1 MSYKG
6 SFKITKPEKYMGDYT
21 KVVYRSLWE
30 RQCFKW
36 CENNPNVKAW
46 NSEEVVVPYLSRA
59 DKRMHRYFV
68 DLLVEM
74 TSGEIFLIEIKPK
87 IQTKPPVK
95 PKRKTKKYI
104 NEVVTY
110 VKNQDKWESADK
122 FAKHKGWKFQIWT
135 EDTLKNLGIK
145 LLKSA
150 L

>member
-1 MSYKG
+1 MSYNG